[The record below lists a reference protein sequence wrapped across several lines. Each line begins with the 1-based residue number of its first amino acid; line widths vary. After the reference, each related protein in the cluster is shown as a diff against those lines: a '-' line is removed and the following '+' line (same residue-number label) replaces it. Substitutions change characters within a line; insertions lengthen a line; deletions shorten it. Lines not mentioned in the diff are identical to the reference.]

1 MPPFLKKRGKGEGRE
16 GGGEKGKKKGGEKK
30 RYLENFDPPPQW
42 GAKFPPPSFV
52 QFGTIKKKHP
62 FIKNN
67 TPSDE
72 VTWSLH
78 SIAKERHIML
88 VNLLEMSQEEFENSE
103 CSREKWTIAEAL
115 GVSSSNLPTK
125 GTNEYNTFVR
135 VRELVRSKL
144 DLGGKN
150 LWLNILWG

>member
-1 MPPFLKKRGKGEGRE
+1 V
-16 GGGEKGKKKGGEKK
+16 
-30 RYLENFDPPPQW
+30 
-42 GAKFPPPSFV
+42 S
-52 QFGTIKKKHP
+52 QFGTIQKKHP

-72 VTWSLH
+72 VTRSLH

-88 VNLLEMSQEEFENSE
+88 VNLLEMSQGEFENSE

-125 GTNEYNTFVR
+125 GTNEYDTIVR

-150 LWLNILWG
+150 LWLNICGDDLIIKLLQRKMACVWCYRTGLRHSLDYLMTPTLLS